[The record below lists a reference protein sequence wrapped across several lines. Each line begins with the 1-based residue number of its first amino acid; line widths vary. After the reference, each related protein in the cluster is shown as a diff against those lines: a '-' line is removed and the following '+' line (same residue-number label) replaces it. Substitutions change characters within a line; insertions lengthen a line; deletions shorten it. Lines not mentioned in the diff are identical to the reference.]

1 MATIAWTEPAH
12 VSLLQWLAKGPLKHN
27 LPQAA
32 RLWVWLHLFYGSED
46 QRLPLPSVFTYT
58 DCRETLFTAS
68 HPGSDKIPTQHDDRC
83 SCQKSLAAWLFSPQL
98 NDTPSQWR
106 AWQEENDEEISQI
119 IQQWILA
126 LQQIAALPDAI
137 ESLLRE
143 CQPFAVTRR
152 TLSNDLKRLHQLG
165 WLRLAETGY
174 QKVVHWPDY
183 PTAPAPREVSFLI
196 QPDLAEI
203 AANLSEKIGEQ
214 RRFFVHT
221 DYVVPQAGHDR
232 VEDWQADLTELWQQT
247 PVPPVQLSYWSAA
260 LLERCEVVV
269 YPVCIYYYRRGPYL
283 CAWGQVPDQAIQTP
297 DWRNYRLDK
306 IHRITPLS
314 WQHQAVPAALQQAHQ
329 QHQLPVPE
337 EIQIRMSEAWGF
349 DYYQP
354 IERLLVRFDTEWD
367 ERYIRNSLRHN
378 TFKRISYEAAQALIH
393 QSPANLPRQKL
404 LTLLAKRDPEDAYY
418 QALYRHN
425 DPNVRQRL
433 RAWRPHIE
441 VLLPWALRQSFA
453 QEVAKEKEFYET

>member
-12 VSLLQWLAKGPLKHN
+12 VSLLQWLAKGPLKYN
-27 LPQAA
+27 LPQAV

-46 QRLPLPSVFTYT
+46 QGLPLPRTFTYA
-58 DCRETLFTAS
+58 DCRAVLFTAS
-68 HPGSDKIPTQHDDRC
+68 HPGSDKMPPQHDERC
-83 SCQKSLAAWLFSPQL
+83 PCQKSLAAWLFSPRL
-98 NDTPSQWR
+98 NDTASQWHTWR
-106 AWQEENDEEISQI
+106 QENKEVVNQT
-119 IQQWILA
+119 IQQWTDA
-126 LQQIAALPDAI
+126 LQQIAAQPEAMDR
-137 ESLLRE
+137 LLEE
-143 CQPFAVTRR
+143 CRPFAVTRR

-165 WLRLAETGY
+165 WLRLTETGY
-174 QKVVHWPDY
+174 QKVRHWPDY
-183 PTAPAPREVSFLI
+183 PTAPTPREVSFLI

-247 PVPPVQLSYWSAA
+247 PVPPIQLSYWSAT
-260 LLERCEVVV
+260 LLQRCEVVV

-283 CAWGQVPDQAIQTP
+283 CAWGQVPGGATT

-306 IHRITPLS
+306 IHRITPLN
-314 WQHQAVPAALQQAHQ
+314 WQHQSVPAALRKAHQ
-329 QHQLPVPE
+329 QNQLPTSE
-337 EIQIRMSEAWGF
+337 EIQIRMDEAWGF

-354 IERLLVRFDTEWD
+354 AERLLVCFDTEWD

-378 TFKRISYEAAQALIH
+378 TFERISYEAARSLI
-393 QSPANLPRQKL
+393 QQLPTKPQRNKL
-404 LTLLAKRDPEDAYY
+404 LTLFDKRSPEDAYY
-418 QALYRHN
+418 QALYRQN

-441 VLLPWALRQSFA
+441 VILPWTLRQSFA
-453 QEVAKEKEFYET
+453 QEVAKEKAFYEA

>member
-46 QRLPLPSVFTYT
+46 QRLLLPSVFTYA
-58 DCRETLFTAS
+58 DCREILFTAS
-68 HPGSDKIPTQHDDRC
+68 HPGSDKVPTQHDDDC
-83 SCQKSLAAWLFSPQL
+83 LCQKSLAAWLFSPRL
-98 NDTPSQWR
+98 NDTSSQWQ
-106 AWQEENDEEISQI
+106 AWQGENEEETSQI
-119 IQQWILA
+119 IQQWTCA
-126 LQQIAALPDAI
+126 LQQMAARPEAI

-152 TLSNDLKRLHQLG
+152 TLSNDLKRLRQLG
-165 WLRLAETGY
+165 WLRLVERGY
-174 QKVVHWPDY
+174 QKVSHWPDY
-183 PTAPAPREVSFLI
+183 PTVPAPREVSFLI

-214 RRFFVHT
+214 QRFFVHT

-232 VEDWQADLTELWQQT
+232 VEDWQANLTELWQQT
-247 PVPPVQLSYWSAA
+247 PVPPIQLSYWSAA
-260 LLERCEVVV
+260 LLQRCEVAV

-283 CAWGQVPDQAIQTP
+283 CAWGQVPGDATT

-306 IHRITPLS
+306 IHRIAPLS
-314 WQHQAVPAALQQAHQ
+314 WQDGAVPAALRQAYQ
-329 QHQLPVPE
+329 QHRLPDPE

-354 IERLLVRFDTEWD
+354 AERLLVRFDAEWD

-378 TFKRISYEAAQALIH
+378 TFERISYEAARSLIR
-393 QSPANLPRQKL
+393 QLPAKSKSRQL
-404 LTLLAKRDPEDAYY
+404 LALLAKRSPEDAYY
-418 QALYRHN
+418 QALYRRN

-441 VLLPWALRQSFA
+441 VILPWTLRQSFA
-453 QEVAKEKEFYET
+453 QEVMKEKGFYETH